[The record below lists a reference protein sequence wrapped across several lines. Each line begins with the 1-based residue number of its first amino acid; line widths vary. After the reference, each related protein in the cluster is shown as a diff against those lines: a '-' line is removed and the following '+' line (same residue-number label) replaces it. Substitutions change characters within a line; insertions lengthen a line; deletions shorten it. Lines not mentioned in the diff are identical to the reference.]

1 MLGIAS
7 RLSTAVSC
15 AVIAAYAGAAAAQA
29 ENPASYPSKA
39 VRMIVGFTP
48 GSATDVIGRIFA
60 QKFTEA
66 WGQTVA
72 VDNVPGLGGGIGMQ
86 RLTKSPAD
94 GYTIMFSGNGAPTI
108 LNSLQPKPLYDVL
121 RETAPAAMVLM
132 VPSILAVNN
141 DVPAKTLQEFIAY
154 AKSMP
159 KKLSYASPGAGTP
172 QHITG
177 ELLKGMAG
185 IDIAHIPYKGAVLT
199 DVIGGRVAMTLQNA
213 GAILPMVREGKLRGL
228 AVTSLMRSPNIPEL
242 PSIAESGFPGF
253 EAISWFA
260 IYAPAGTPV
269 PIINKIYQES
279 IKVVGNAE
287 MKAKF
292 AQLALDPY
300 PRTGAETATIM
311 KTDIEKWAKVIKDAG
326 ITMAE

>member
-1 MLGIAS
+1 MNVPRRHALGMMAS
-7 RLSTAVSC
+7 ALASGLPTMAS
-15 AVIAAYAGAAAAQA
+15 AQA
-29 ENPASYPSKA
+29 YPSKPISVIIPYPPGA
-39 VRMIVGFTP
+39 STDQVGRMVQTRLAINNNVTVVAENRGGAGGNL
-48 GSATDVIGRIFA
+48 GSAYVAKSPPDGYRILLATQPIVTINPFLYKDMGFDPDKDLTPLTCA
-60 QKFTEA
+60 VNAVVCLVVHPSFPVN
-66 WGQTVA
+66 TVA
-72 VDNVPGLGGGIGMQ
+72 EL
-86 RLTKSPAD
+86 
-94 GYTIMFSGNGAPTI
+94 
-108 LNSLQPKPLYDVL
+108 
-121 RETAPAAMVLM
+121 
-132 VPSILAVNN
+132 
-141 DVPAKTLQEFIAY
+141 IAY
-154 AKSMP
+154 G
-159 KKLSYASPGAGTP
+159 KKNPGMVNYGTAGAGTP

-199 DVIGGRVAMTLQNA
+199 DVMGGRVAMTLQNA